1 MILPEGWVDVG
12 IGHGLRRYDAGI
24 RGVVL
29 QKGLIGLG
37 SSGDDRDRCMTLP
50 VGAIAPSGAA
60 WATDGQAWFHLE
72 AKRRTLLRVVGVQG
86 DEITFMV
93 DVPRV

>member
-24 RGVVL
+24 RGVVF
-29 QKGLIGLG
+29 QKGLIWFGCLC
-37 SSGDDRDRCMTLP
+37 DDADRCMTQP
-50 VGAIAPSGAA
+50 VGAIAPIGAA